1 MLAIVQRA
9 KWLLGG
15 NIVFALSQ
23 WLILTLIA
31 KICTAQELG
40 EYSYAMSIVAPV
52 FMLTNL
58 QLRPI
63 YVADYNSD
71 KYYDFGSF
79 FSLRFYSNIFGFL
92 IVMFWGVFTRIDSFW
107 IIAFV
112 AFSKC
117 LEGIS
122 DIIYGWYNA
131 LDKTELITRS
141 LTIKA
146 IISVIIISCILLLSK
161 SLLYGII
168 GLFVAYLYVMLVIDF
183 KAINVQ
189 KQWLVWYPQAAKQI
203 IMYALPLGFT
213 VMLVSLQTNLPRYFI
228 EKYDSIESVGVF
240 TVFSYFIVIGGIAIN
255 SVCQYLSPQYAQSWH
270 ETSKKQFFKL
280 FIISCFIAG
289 FFGLISFITTYFW
302 GGDLLSLIYGNKFN
316 HEIDT
321 LNVVIL
327 SGIFT
332 YLSIV
337 NGYTMTSLKI
347 IKVQVPMFLLLL
359 AITFISCFLL
369 IPKYHLIGAAWVGL
383 IGSFS
388 QFLIGLL
395 ILLNKFRGH
404 YGTT

>member
-1 MLAIVQRA
+1 MLAIIQKA

-40 EYSYAMSIVAPV
+40 EYSYAMSIVAPI

-63 YVADYNSD
+63 FVADYNSE
-71 KYYDFGSF
+71 KYYDFSNF
-79 FSLRFYSNIFGFL
+79 FSLRFYSNILGFL
-92 IVMFWGVFTRIDSFW
+92 IVMFWGVFTRVDSIW
-107 IIAFV
+107 IIALV
-112 AFSKC
+112 AFTKC

-131 LDKTELITRS
+131 LNKTELITRS
-141 LTIKA
+141 LTVKA
-146 IISVIIISCILLLSK
+146 VFSIILIWGILFLSK
-161 SLLYGII
+161 SLIYGLI
-168 GLFVAYLYVMLVIDF
+168 GLFIAYLAVMLFVDF
-183 KAINVQ
+183 KAINVK
-189 KQWLVWYPQAAKQI
+189 KQWLKWHSQAVKEI
-203 IMYALPLGFT
+203 TIYALPLGFT

-228 EKYDSIESVGVF
+228 ERYDSIESVGIF
-240 TVFSYFIVIGGIAIN
+240 TIFSYFIVIGGIAIN
-255 SVCQYLSPQYAQSWH
+255 SVCQYLSPQYAKSWY
-270 ETSKKQFFKL
+270 ETSKKYFFKL
-280 FIISCFIAG
+280 FMVSCLIAG
-289 FFGLISFITTYFW
+289 LFGLISFVIMYFW
-302 GGDLLSLIYGNKFN
+302 GGYLLSLIYGNKFN
-316 HEIDT
+316 HELDT
-321 LNVVIL
+321 LNLVIL

-359 AITFISCFLL
+359 AITFVSCFLL
-369 IPKYHLIGAAWVGL
+369 IPKYHLVGAAWVGL
-383 IGSFS
+383 ISSFS

-404 YGTT
+404 YGTA